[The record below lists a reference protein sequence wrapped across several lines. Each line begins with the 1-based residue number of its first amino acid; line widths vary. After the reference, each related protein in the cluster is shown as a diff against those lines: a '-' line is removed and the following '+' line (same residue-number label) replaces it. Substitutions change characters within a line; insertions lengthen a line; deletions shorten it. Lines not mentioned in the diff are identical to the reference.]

1 MLVPT
6 SLIPVPT
13 SNPMPMMSPPLCL
26 HYSCPH
32 ACPCAMLIPT
42 SVLNAVSIH
51 AVPLPCHLCP
61 HSCANATPCPFCPPC
76 CPHATSK
83 PLLLSCLP
91 MLPHAPSV
99 PMPVPQQVAH
109 TGADTPRARRP
120 KVLLPLGLDED
131 LKSLSRCQP
140 CHLKGDCRS
149 RQLVGGQCCW
159 FILQTK
165 DMSKTH

>member
-1 MLVPT
+1 MLSLSHVISALILVPMPPHAP
-6 SLIPVPT
+6 SVLLAV
-13 SNPMPMMSPPLCL
+13 PMPLPYP
-26 HYSCPH
+26 
-32 ACPCAMLIPT
+32 
-42 SVLNAVSIH
+42 
-51 AVPLPCHLCP
+51 AVPMP
-61 HSCANATPCPFCPPC
+61 
-76 CPHATSK
+76 PHATSK
-83 PLLLSCLP
+83 PLLLSRLP

-109 TGADTPRARRP
+109 TGADTQRARRP